1 MLQEYVLNVSAV
13 SVLCCSTCFHGR
25 KCQVFYLML
34 HMFHTYVASVCF
46 KYFIRF
52 IGCCIQMFHVARISY
67 CLESQWAQGVMV
79 ARHGR
84 RRMGHD
90 KLETDGRG
98 ATGRDVRAGQGGWL

>member
-1 MLQEYVLNVSAV
+1 
-13 SVLCCSTCFHGR
+13 
-25 KCQVFYLML
+25 
-34 HMFHTYVASVCF
+34 
-46 KYFIRF
+46 
-52 IGCCIQMFHVARISY
+52 MFHVARISY